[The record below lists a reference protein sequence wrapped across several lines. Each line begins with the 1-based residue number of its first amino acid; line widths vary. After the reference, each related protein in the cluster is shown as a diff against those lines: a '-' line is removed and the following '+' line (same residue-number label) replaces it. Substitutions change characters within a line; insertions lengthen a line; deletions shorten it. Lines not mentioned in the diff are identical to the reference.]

1 MTSYDMV
8 RPLSIEIDPSKY
20 DVQRRCNVTCSGSGI
35 IALPDRVI
43 WRKEKEAGMGGW
55 SELDAV
61 YPPGAL
67 TPGAALVVALAHL
80 YGATSL
86 YDGDGALARFVP
98 DARRGLALDR
108 DLTDRIEQYLVR
120 VPFDDFVREARER
133 LNHQQLRCLA
143 LNLLDAVL
151 STGEHPEAC
160 SRYHA
165 LMEGLGIPA
174 DIITPYRHTLML
186 KNDLSIFPQ

>member
-1 MTSYDMV
+1 
-8 RPLSIEIDPSKY
+8 
-20 DVQRRCNVTCSGSGI
+20 
-35 IALPDRVI
+35 
-43 WRKEKEAGMGGW
+43 MGAW

-61 YPPGAL
+61 YPPGML
-67 TPGAALVVALAHL
+67 TPGAAFVVALAYVH
-80 YGATSL
+80 GATSL
-86 YDGDGALARFVP
+86 YDGNGVPARFVP
-98 DARRGLALDR
+98 DVRRGLALDR
-108 DLTDRIEQYLVR
+108 DLLDRVERYLASVS
-120 VPFDDFVREARER
+120 FDDFLREARER
-133 LNHQQLRCLA
+133 LNHAQKRCLA

>member
-1 MTSYDMV
+1 
-8 RPLSIEIDPSKY
+8 
-20 DVQRRCNVTCSGSGI
+20 
-35 IALPDRVI
+35 
-43 WRKEKEAGMGGW
+43 MGAW

-80 YGATSL
+80 HGATSL
-86 YDGDGALARFVP
+86 YDEQGRLARFVP

-108 DLTDRIEQYLVR
+108 DLIDRIEPYLAR
-120 VPFDDFVREARER
+120 VPFNDFVCEARER

-143 LNLLDAVL
+143 LNLLDAAL
-151 STGEHPEAC
+151 AAGERPEAHP
-160 SRYHA
+160 RYRA
-165 LMEGLGIPA
+165 LIEGLGITA
-174 DIITPYRHTLML
+174 EMIDPYRHALGL